1 MISKFL
7 TMYCLKEYLQVVDSI
22 NGNVDGSKEP
32 IKWTGLPKT
41 QIYDLS
47 LYKEIQPEPI

>member
-1 MISKFL
+1 MISKIL

-41 QIYDLS
+41 HDLS